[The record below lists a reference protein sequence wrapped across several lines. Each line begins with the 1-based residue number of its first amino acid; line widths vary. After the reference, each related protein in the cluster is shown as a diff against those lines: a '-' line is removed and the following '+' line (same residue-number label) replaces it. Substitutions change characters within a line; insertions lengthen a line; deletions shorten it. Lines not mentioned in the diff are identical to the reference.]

1 MTWNL
6 RTHIATNGLKRS
18 IEGNFGIAV
27 ELTDPDGNDITTNEA
42 GETLKAQVLYDFDS
56 IDPESGNMIVVE
68 ETQVSIRKTALARVP
83 AAGEK
88 WGIRIPVDPS
98 DPSTLTQYLINTD
111 EAPVGGSSIGF
122 ITLNLKQVDQ
132 TLVAP

>member
-6 RTHIATNGLKRS
+6 RTHIATNGVKRS

-27 ELTDPDGNDITTNEA
+27 ELTDPDGNDITTNEV
-42 GETLKAQVLYDFDS
+42 GETLKAQVLYDYDS

-83 AAGEK
+83 AAGEI
-88 WGIRIPVDPS
+88 WGIRIPVDPAFP
-98 DPSTLTQYLINTD
+98 DTLTQYLINTD

-132 TLVAP
+132 S